1 MFVRDQ
7 EKKSKLGPEI
17 EMLEEVFGTWSIVIL
32 VTWIWGRRGFRT
44 WNEEGDGGG
53 GASKCPRRS
62 ERKGSVGHGFLLFKL
77 SAMARA
83 LRSSSLFSRIL
94 KSSSAKPPCVAAA
107 SKRAFASSTHEHD
120 DAGKSSSGFSHC
132 FSNQLYLLTFS
143 RTYVHTHT
151 SPPYLI
157 FLDCN
162 LEVFANYSFCS
173 QAHVNSRKETKKR
186 YMISETLISETDS
199 YVNFLRSLARADLKA
214 VLGATQYS
222 HCHSLWKWGSD
233 PLW

>member
-1 MFVRDQ
+1 MSD
-7 EKKSKLGPEI
+7 
-17 EMLEEVFGTWSIVIL
+17 EVFETWSFVFL
-32 VTWIWGRRGFRT
+32 VTWIEDVAVSGRGMRKEVGA
-44 WNEEGDGGG
+44 G

-62 ERKGSVGHGFLLFKL
+62 EGKARVGHGFLLLKL

-120 DAGKSSSGFSHC
+120 DAGKSSSGFSHR
-132 FSNQLYLLTFS
+132 FFNQLYLLSFS

-151 SPPYLI
+151 SPPYFI

-162 LEVFANYSFCS
+162 LGLCANYSFRS

-186 YMISETLISETDS
+186 YMIRVSENIYGKCILQ
-199 YVNFLRSLARADLKA
+199 RR
-214 VLGATQYS
+214 
-222 HCHSLWKWGSD
+222 H
-233 PLW
+233 

>member
-1 MFVRDQ
+1 MGAEERASVR
-7 EKKSKLGPEI
+7 
-17 EMLEEVFGTWSIVIL
+17 EEV
-32 VTWIWGRRGFRT
+32 
-44 WNEEGDGGG
+44 
-53 GASKCPRRS
+53 K
-62 ERKGSVGHGFLLFKL
+62 GHGSLLFKL

-120 DAGKSSSGFSHC
+120 DAGKSISGFSHC
-132 FSNQLYLLTFS
+132 FSNQLYLLSFS

-151 SPPYLI
+151 SPPYFI

-162 LEVFANYSFCS
+162 LGVCANYSFFCS

-199 YVNFLRSLARADLKA
+199 YLHFIRSLARADLKA
-214 VLGATQYS
+214 VLGAMQS
-222 HCHSLWKWGSD
+222 GHCHSL
-233 PLW
+233 

>member
-1 MFVRDQ
+1 M
-7 EKKSKLGPEI
+7 
-17 EMLEEVFGTWSIVIL
+17 
-32 VTWIWGRRGFRT
+32 
-44 WNEEGDGGG
+44 
-53 GASKCPRRS
+53 
-62 ERKGSVGHGFLLFKL
+62 GHGFLLFEL

-83 LRSSSLFSRIL
+83 LISSSLFSRIL
-94 KSSSAKPPCVAAA
+94 KSSSAKPPFVAAA

-132 FSNQLYLLTFS
+132 FSNQLYLLSFS

-151 SPPYLI
+151 SPPYFI

-162 LEVFANYSFCS
+162 LGVCANYSFCS

-199 YVNFLRSLARADLKA
+199 YVRFLRSLARADLKA
-214 VLGATQYS
+214 VLGAMQS
-222 HCHSLWKWGSD
+222 GHCHSLRK
-233 PLW
+233 